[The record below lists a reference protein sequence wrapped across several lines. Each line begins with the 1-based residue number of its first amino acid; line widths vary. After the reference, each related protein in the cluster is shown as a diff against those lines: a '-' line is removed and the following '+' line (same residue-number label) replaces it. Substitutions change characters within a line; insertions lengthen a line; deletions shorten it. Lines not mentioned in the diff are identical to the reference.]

1 MEYLTFLLAV
11 ICTGLFLRDSRNIKL
26 TLDALRNI
34 MIEMSALKRRM
45 DNIDK
50 QNNTIPKFQR
60 NDKDN
65 ETTV

>member
-11 ICTGLFLRDSRNIKL
+11 ICAGLFFRDSRNIKL
-26 TLDALRNI
+26 ILDVLKNI

-50 QNNTIPKFQR
+50 QNNTTLKFQR
-60 NDKDN
+60 DN
-65 ETTV
+65 EVDKTPV